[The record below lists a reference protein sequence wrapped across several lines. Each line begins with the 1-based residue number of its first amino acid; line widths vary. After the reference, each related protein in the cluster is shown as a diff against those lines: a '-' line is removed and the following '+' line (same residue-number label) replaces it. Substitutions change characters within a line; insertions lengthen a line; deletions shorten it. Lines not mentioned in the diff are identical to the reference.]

1 MRSTEI
7 SFIGS
12 YWQTVAQVVS
22 KETQAILDELD
33 RMDDGAVRE
42 WAKGVGSLGGRWAL
56 REGAGRRITLGLVEN
71 GGRF

>member
-1 MRSTEI
+1 VSTRA
-7 SFIGS
+7 S

-22 KETQAILDELD
+22 KETQPILDELH

-42 WAKGVGSLGGRWAL
+42 WAKGVES
-56 REGAGRRITLGLVEN
+56 LGLVEN